1 MNLGQGLLIARIRG
15 IAIRVHWSW
24 LAIAA
29 LISWS
34 LATGFFAQEFDWSPE
49 RRWAGA
55 VGCAL
60 GFFLSVLLHELSHA
74 LVAQHYGMR
83 VPSITLFIFG
93 GVSNIDG
100 EMKTPGQE
108 FRVAIAG
115 PLLSLVLG
123 VVVIAAGSL
132 TDNDAGKVALYLGV
146 ANITLGVFNLLPGF
160 PLDGGRVFR
169 SIAWARTGDLT
180 KATRLAAALGTGI
193 AWFMIGGGTIW
204 VLLSGNLTGAWYV
217 LIGYFLKSA
226 SDSALGQ
233 VLVEKMLAPLAVSDV
248 MRDPPEPVDAE
259 TSLLAIID
267 DRVVARGERCIL
279 LAREGAVTGII
290 TVTDLAKVPRE
301 SLATKRASEVMVPA
315 AQVVTVTP
323 STPLS
328 DAMRL
333 MVERDL
339 HQLPVIEAGRLLGIV
354 GRGDILQQVEARMR
368 FGRDPQPRR

>member
-34 LATGFFAQEFDWSPE
+34 LATGFFAEEFDWSPG
-49 RRWAGA
+49 RRWVWAI
-55 VGCAL
+55 GCAL

-74 LVAQHYGMR
+74 LVAQHYRMR

-100 EMKTPGQE
+100 EMQSPGQE

-123 VVVIAAGSL
+123 VVVIAVGSL
-132 TDNDAGKVALYLGV
+132 TDSDVGKVALYLGF
-146 ANITLGVFNLLPGF
+146 ANVTLGIFNLLPGF

-180 KATRLAAALGTGI
+180 KATRIAAALGTGI
-193 AWFMIGGGTIW
+193 AWFMIAGGTVW

-233 VLVEKMLAPLAVSDV
+233 VLVDKMLAPLTVRDV
-248 MRDPPEPVDAE
+248 MRDPPEPVDAD
-259 TSLLAIID
+259 TSLLTIID

-279 LAREGAVTGII
+279 LSRDGAVTGII

-301 SLATKRASEVMVPA
+301 SLATKRAAEVMVPA
-315 AQVVTVTP
+315 AEVVTVTP
-323 STPLS
+323 ATPLG

-339 HQLPVIEAGRLLGIV
+339 HQLPVIEAGRLLGIL

-368 FGRDPQPRR
+368 FGRTPQARP

>member
-24 LAIAA
+24 LAIAT
-29 LISWS
+29 LVSWS
-34 LATGFFAQEFDWSPE
+34 LATGFFSEEFDWSPE
-49 RRWAGA
+49 RRWVWAI
-55 VGCAL
+55 GCAL

-100 EMKTPGQE
+100 EMKSPGQE

-115 PLLSLVLG
+115 PFLSLVLG
-123 VVVIAAGSL
+123 AIVITAGSFAN
-132 TDNDAGKVALYLGV
+132 NDVSKVALYLGF
-146 ANITLGVFNLLPGF
+146 ANITLGIFNLLPGF

-180 KATRLAAALGTGI
+180 KATRIAAALGTGI
-193 AWFMIGGGTIW
+193 AWFMIAGGTIW

-233 VLVEKMLAPLAVSDV
+233 VLVDKMLAPLRVSDV
-248 MRDPPEPVDAE
+248 MRAPPEPVDAD

-279 LAREGAVTGII
+279 LSRSGAVTGII

-301 SLATKRASEVMVPA
+301 SLPTKRASEVMVPA